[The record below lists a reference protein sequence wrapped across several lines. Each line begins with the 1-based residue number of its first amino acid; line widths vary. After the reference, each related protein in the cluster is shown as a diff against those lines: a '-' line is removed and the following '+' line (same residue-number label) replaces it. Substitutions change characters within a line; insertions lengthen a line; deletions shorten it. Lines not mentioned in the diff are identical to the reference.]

1 MVKVRKKDLEIALG
15 KNRNTVKYFDF
26 TEIKNEF
33 SMESGFQCLAHSLHW
48 D

>member
-33 SMESGFQCLAHSLHW
+33 LMESGFQCLAHSLNW